1 MKFSQVCLLQL
12 FLTQI
17 FQINDEFKI
26 TTILPGQTYAE
37 YGSATVEVT
46 TLKDRLS
53 LMENAL

>member
-1 MKFSQVCLLQL
+1 MEFSQVCLLQL

-26 TTILPGQTYAE
+26 TTILPEQKYAE